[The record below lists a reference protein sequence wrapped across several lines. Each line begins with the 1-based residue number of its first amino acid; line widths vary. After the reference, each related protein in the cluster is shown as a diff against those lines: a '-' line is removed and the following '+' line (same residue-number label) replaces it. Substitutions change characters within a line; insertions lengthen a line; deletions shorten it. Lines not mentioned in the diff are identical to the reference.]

1 MKNIL
6 QFCDKI
12 SRNLVE
18 YIPSLVD
25 KYKDV
30 SRKYTKSSVRNIRS
44 LIGKYKEF
52 SWKIEGV

>member
-25 KYKDV
+25 KYKDFN
-30 SRKYTKSSVRNIRS
+30 RKYTKSSVRNIRS

-52 SWKIEGV
+52 CWKI